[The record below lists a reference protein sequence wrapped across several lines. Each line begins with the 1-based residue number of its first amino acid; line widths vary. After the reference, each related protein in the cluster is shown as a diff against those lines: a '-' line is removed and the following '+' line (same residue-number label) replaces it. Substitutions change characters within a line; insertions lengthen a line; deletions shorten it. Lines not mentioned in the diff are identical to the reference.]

1 MTSILL
7 FIGLCVGVV
16 SLAIARH
23 YYSKKSAKRRS
34 YQGLEGSKQLIEL
47 IKLTQQHRGM
57 HSGFLNGQTEFSSK
71 LDSLK
76 ADISH
81 RYNTLLRLEETL
93 NYPKQLSCQFQYIQ
107 WQKLIRDSALSSAQ
121 SFQIH
126 SRLIARLLD
135 GLWDMSDEFALTS
148 SQDDT
153 VRALAQQY
161 IKTLPN
167 IAEALGQIRA
177 LSVQVAAK
185 HTLSSD
191 KKLQLLF
198 TLGKVDAH
206 IDHLDQ
212 SHALQDKQKIRDFVE
227 QIRKKTDSK
236 ELVNSQPEALFKDAT
251 LIIDGV
257 FALIFTGVDTLQKK
271 IHLS

>member
-7 FIGLCVGVV
+7 FIGLCVSIIG
-16 SLAIARH
+16 LAIARH
-23 YYSKKSAKRRS
+23 HYSKKSAKRRS

-57 HSGFLNGQTEFSSK
+57 HSGFLNGQSEFSSK

-81 RYNTLLRLEETL
+81 RYNTLLRLEQTL
-93 NYPKQLSCQFQYIQ
+93 NYPKQLSCQLQYIQ
-107 WQKLIRDSALSSAQ
+107 WQKLIRHSALNSAQ
-121 SFQIH
+121 SFQTH

-135 GLWDMSDEFALTS
+135 SLWDMSDEFALTS

-167 IAEALGQIRA
+167 MAEALGQIRA

-185 HTLSSD
+185 HSLSSD

-212 SHALQDKQKIRDFVE
+212 SHSVQEKQKIRDFVA
-227 QIRKKTDSK
+227 QIRKKTDNQ
-236 ELVNSQPEALFKDAT
+236 ELLNSQPDDLFKDAT

-257 FALIFTGVDTLQKK
+257 FALIFTGVDRLQKR